1 MCDKDPDRHARPRM
15 VLPCA
20 LLLTCLALFFTIVP
34 VGLTGAPPAREQ
46 PDPAIVEIIGEVNE
60 SELWNTTYDLQAIPT
75 RVFGSEG
82 NREAGEYLYA
92 RLDGIPGLDVE
103 FQGGE
108 LNNVVATLPGS
119 GNASSELVIVGAHYD
134 STSSDPARAPG
145 ATDNACGVAIVM
157 ELARVM
163 SGHSFDRTV
172 QFAFWN
178 AEEVGSYGSIDYA
191 THAMDTGVPVVL
203 YLNYDSACYDPENR
217 FILDIMYDSGSADIA
232 ALMADHN
239 TLYGTNFTLTRNRHA
254 CESDHTSFQALG
266 FPALM
271 THSEGHGPAHTP
283 EDTIDHVSSGYMVEN
298 ARLGLSVLAKVA
310 GPRDAGEGAAIPKAP
325 TAG

>member
-1 MCDKDPDRHARPRM
+1 

-20 LLLTCLALFFTIVP
+20 LLLACLALFLTAVP
-34 VGLTGAPPAREQ
+34 VGLTGAPLGRGQ
-46 PDPAIVEIIGEVNE
+46 PDPAIAEIIGEINE
-60 SELWNTTYDLQAIPT
+60 SELQNTTYDLQAIPT
-75 RVFGSEG
+75 REFGSEG

-92 RLDGIPGLDVE
+92 RLAGIPGLEVE

-108 LNNVVATLPGS
+108 LNNVIATLPGS
-119 GNASSELVIVGAHYD
+119 GNTSDEVVIVGAHYD

-145 ATDNACGVAIVM
+145 ATDNACGVAIVL

-172 QFAFWN
+172 QFALWN
-178 AEEVGSYGSIDYA
+178 AEEEGSYGSVDYA
-191 THAMDTGVPVVL
+191 ARAADTGVPVVL
-203 YLNYDSACYDPENR
+203 YLNYDSTCYDPENHSV
-217 FILDIMYDSGSADIA
+217 LDIMYDERSADIA

-239 TLYGTNFTLTRNRHA
+239 TLYATNFTLTRNRHT
-254 CESDHTSFQALG
+254 CGSDQTSFQARG

-271 THSEGHGPAHTP
+271 THSENHGPAHTP
-283 EDTIDHVSSGYMVEN
+283 DDTIDRVSFEYAAEN

-310 GPRDAGEGAAIPKAP
+310 GLQGDEDGAAIPKAP
-325 TAG
+325 VAG